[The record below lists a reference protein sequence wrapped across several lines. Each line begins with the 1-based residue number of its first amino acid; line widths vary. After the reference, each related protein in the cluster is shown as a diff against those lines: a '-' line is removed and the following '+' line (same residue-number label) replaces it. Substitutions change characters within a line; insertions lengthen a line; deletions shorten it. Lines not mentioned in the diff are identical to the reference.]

1 VAPGFFRP
9 FNSVRAHAGGYI
21 GRQVGT
27 LESESDAHARIDL
40 AHNQAREEL
49 GKAHPFTELVVARD
63 NKRQPEIAEAASS
76 PLCPAR
82 HEPQSVAACL
92 STAARRSCRAAM
104 TTYPQKITFAELREM
119 DVDEVLIYCLNR
131 CGHHTELRAD
141 LWPDHVRLSDIEPK
155 FICTGCGKRG
165 AEVRPKFRQARMGNA
180 G

>member
-1 VAPGFFRP
+1 VVAPGFFRP

-119 DVDEVLIYCLNR
+119 DVDGVLTYCADYR
-131 CGHHTELRAD
+131 CGHQVELSAD
-141 LWPDHVRLSDIEPK
+141 LWPDHVRLSDVEPK
-155 FICTGCGKRG
+155 FICTKCG
-165 AEVRPKFRQARMGNA
+165 AEIRPKFGEAKMGT